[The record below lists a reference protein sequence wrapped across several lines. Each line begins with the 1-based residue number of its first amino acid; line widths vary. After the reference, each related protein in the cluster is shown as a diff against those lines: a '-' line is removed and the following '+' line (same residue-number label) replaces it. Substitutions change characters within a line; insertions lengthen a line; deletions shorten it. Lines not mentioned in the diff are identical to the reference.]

1 MFLQLLAAH
10 RESWAFI
17 TLQMLDA
24 FTTQTF
30 LSLGGAEFHPV
41 VAWLYATYDIG
52 AVWLYKVILAFAVTA
67 LLYWYRTHQSR
78 IRVLNVVNTFFL
90 VVVYH
95 NLFTTIVLGGMI

>member
-52 AVWLYKVILAFAVTA
+52 AVWLYKIVFTLVVAA

-78 IRVLNVVNTFFL
+78 VRVLNVVNALFL
-90 VVVYH
+90 VIVFH
-95 NLFTTIVLGGMI
+95 NLLTSIII